1 VEQPNSYTESCDL
14 IAEIIAD
21 GSQPIT
27 PRPAAPILSDVEQ
40 AFADAIKRYQCDHR
54 RALLT
59 WREIF
64 EIVQALGYR
73 KVAPPASAP
82 LSQANG
88 DQQKTAPVDGPK
100 TETPS

>member
-1 VEQPNSYTESCDL
+1 MEQSSSITSVDEL
-14 IAEIIAD
+14 IEIIAD

-40 AFADAIKRYQCDHR
+40 AFADAINRYQCDHR

-73 KVAPPASAP
+73 KVAPPALAS